1 MYAFLKIHMGM
12 FLPEGRQGR
21 WPCPCFSGYGRH
33 SDWGKA
39 GHSMKAKQ
47 LAGRCILAGLF
58 VYLMFQIYYLA
69 CNLLPLAAGKTL
81 RGVICL
87 FLAQSVLF
95 EVIIL
100 SVFLF
105 SFLRYRK
112 EKSASPFAS
121 FVVISGEG
129 KIKDEIM
136 LQDKLSLMIT
146 RGERGKDVSLES
158 GGEAGAGRYLYAVCK
173 LVSGCWY
180 IEASP
185 GDRPVGL
192 RKGGAGMV
200 YRLKAGVPYLLSQS
214 DVIYADTCKIIVR
227 QQKFLEGSKWV

>member
-1 MYAFLKIHMGM
+1 
-12 FLPEGRQGR
+12 
-21 WPCPCFSGYGRH
+21 
-33 SDWGKA
+33 
-39 GHSMKAKQ
+39 
-47 LAGRCILAGLF
+47 
-58 VYLMFQIYYLA
+58 
-69 CNLLPLAAGKTL
+69 
-81 RGVICL
+81 
-87 FLAQSVLF
+87 
-95 EVIIL
+95 
-100 SVFLF
+100 
-105 SFLRYRK
+105 
-112 EKSASPFAS
+112 
-121 FVVISGEG
+121 
-129 KIKDEIM
+129 M

-146 RGERGKDVSLES
+146 GGERGKDVSLES